1 MNDTLDHGP
10 WSGVH
15 EDDQNPRTLQMC
27 QRRSST
33 PIVVLALAAMLATGW
48 ASTSRAQL
56 LKSSKTAPAPELRN
70 VTQWINSEPLTMKKL
85 RGKVVLVHFWTN
97 GCFNCKN
104 NYPHYKAWQ
113 ERYDG
118 KDVVILGIHT
128 PETTGEREIE
138 RIAKQADKYGLK
150 FLIAVDNDGANWNA
164 WNNRVW
170 PTVYVVDRR
179 GIVRYG
185 WEGELSY
192 KGAPGEEKVRKLVD
206 ELLLESP

>member
-1 MNDTLDHGP
+1 
-10 WSGVH
+10 
-15 EDDQNPRTLQMC
+15 MC

-33 PIVVLALAAMLATGW
+33 PIIVLALAAMLATGW
-48 ASTSRAQL
+48 RVNEPG
-56 LKSSKTAPAPELRN
+56 PAPQVQQDSARAELRN

-113 ERYDG
+113 ERYAG

-138 RIAKQADKYGLK
+138 RIGKQADKNGLK
-150 FLIAVDNDGANWNA
+150 FPIAVDNDGANWNA

-179 GIVRYG
+179 GVVRYG